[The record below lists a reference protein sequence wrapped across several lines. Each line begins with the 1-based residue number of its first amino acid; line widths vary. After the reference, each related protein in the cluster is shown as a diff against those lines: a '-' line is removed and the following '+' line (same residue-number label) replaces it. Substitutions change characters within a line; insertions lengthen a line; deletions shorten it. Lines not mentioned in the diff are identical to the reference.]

1 MTLKGPKP
9 AWTIYIV
16 PPGQPELYNETLS
29 KGNNN
34 NKNYLN
40 GQYELIPT
48 RNKYFLRAAEI
59 SSPYLYPILFLF
71 VLFFETE
78 FLYVALAVL
87 ELLCR
92 LGCPGSHR
100 DPVLGLTVYT
110 TLPSLCPI
118 LRKEYTEQ

>member
-16 PPGQPELYNETLS
+16 TPGQPELYNETLS

-48 RNKYFLRAAEI
+48 RNKYFLQAAEI

-71 VLFFETE
+71 VLFLKQGF
-78 FLYVALAVL
+78 FM
-87 ELLCR
+87 
-92 LGCPGSHR
+92 
-100 DPVLGLTVYT
+100 
-110 TLPSLCPI
+110 
-118 LRKEYTEQ
+118 